1 MTAVNLHLMS
11 VAPNAMTLEIQFEEV
26 DIEPKL
32 VPPTLYTPLSGYL
45 DVPKGPGLGVD
56 VNFEALVNM
65 PLC

>member
-32 VPPTLYTPLSGYL
+32 VAPTLYTPVSGYL
-45 DVPKGPGLGVD
+45 DVPNGPGLGVD
-56 VNFEALVNM
+56 VNFEALVSI